1 MDIYIK
7 VGESEVDSEPI
18 ELPVEKDDNT
28 MLLSSVGA
36 QFPGACGLKYRNQ
49 ETQTMRGLKLVD
61 GSLFLPSQ
69 NDDWKTALY
78 IVVYPKDNKRKMED
92 EDSNSVRSKRFALK
106 CTDLIVLGLPWK
118 ITESDLRD
126 YFSSFGELRVAMVS
140 TFLSHVNAWRY

>member
-1 MDIYIK
+1 
-7 VGESEVDSEPI
+7 
-18 ELPVEKDDNT
+18 
-28 MLLSSVGA
+28 
-36 QFPGACGLKYRNQ
+36 
-49 ETQTMRGLKLVD
+49 
-61 GSLFLPSQ
+61 
-69 NDDWKTALY
+69 
-78 IVVYPKDNKRKMED
+78 MED